1 MPRDSEDWVHQ
12 LYVQHAPDLYRVAK
26 YRLQDPELA
35 YDLTQEVFLTL
46 LDHPNRVKGHPNP
59 GGWLRKTLQHKISHA
74 LSHRAV
80 RARRDVGAEALDWLP
95 APDPAP
101 PLEAL
106 LPRQLSD
113 RDKALLTMAYEEGL
127 TYQEMGRRLGVPP
140 ATCGTWLYRARQRC
154 KHYLTLPEGGYP
166 HENDPPHSPRGQ

>member
-1 MPRDSEDWVHQ
+1 MPRDSEDWAHQ

-74 LSHRAV
+74 LSHRAGP
-80 RARRDVGAEALDWLP
+80 R
-95 APDPAP
+95 P
-101 PLEAL
+101 P
-106 LPRQLSD
+106 
-113 RDKALLTMAYEEGL
+113 
-127 TYQEMGRRLGVPP
+127 GRRGRGPGLAPCPGPQRPP
-140 ATCGTWLYRARQRC
+140 WRPSSPGSCRTGTR
-154 KHYLTLPEGGYP
+154 PF
-166 HENDPPHSPRGQ
+166 

>member
-46 LDHPNRVKGHPNP
+46 LDHPNRVKDTNP

-74 LSHRAV
+74 LSHRERSRPPGRRGRGLGLAPCPGPNGPPGGPPPPAAV
-80 RARRDVGAEALDWLP
+80 GP
-95 APDPAP
+95 
-101 PLEAL
+101 
-106 LPRQLSD
+106 
-113 RDKALLTMAYEEGL
+113 DKALLTMAYEEGAPPGDGPAAGDPGHLRHLALPGQAAVQTLSHL
-127 TYQEMGRRLGVPP
+127 TGRRV
-140 ATCGTWLYRARQRC
+140 
-154 KHYLTLPEGGYP
+154 
-166 HENDPPHSPRGQ
+166 SP

>member
-80 RARRDVGAEALDWLP
+80 RARRDAGAEALDWLP
-95 APDPAP
+95 APDPAA

-113 RDKALLTMAYEEGL
+113 RDKARLTMA
-127 TYQEMGRRLGVPP
+127 
-140 ATCGTWLYRARQRC
+140 
-154 KHYLTLPEGGYP
+154 
-166 HENDPPHSPRGQ
+166 

>member
-74 LSHRAV
+74 LSHRAL
-80 RARRDVGAEALDWLP
+80 AP
-95 APDPAP
+95 AGTPGQRPWTGS
-101 PLEAL
+101 
-106 LPRQLSD
+106 LPRTQRSPW
-113 RDKALLTMAYEEGL
+113 RPSSPGSCRT
-127 TYQEMGRRLGVPP
+127 
-140 ATCGTWLYRARQRC
+140 GTR
-154 KHYLTLPEGGYP
+154 PF
-166 HENDPPHSPRGQ
+166 

>member
-80 RARRDVGAEALDWLP
+80 RARR
-95 APDPAP
+95 
-101 PLEAL
+101 
-106 LPRQLSD
+106 
-113 RDKALLTMAYEEGL
+113 
-127 TYQEMGRRLGVPP
+127 GRRAPRGTAGSGAGSQSRASAP
-140 ATCGTWLYRARQRC
+140 ASRRARTAR
-154 KHYLTLPEGGYP
+154 
-166 HENDPPHSPRGQ
+166 

>member
-80 RARRDVGAEALDWLP
+80 RARRDAGAEALDWLP
-95 APDPAP
+95 APDPAAP
-101 PLEAL
+101 PGG
-106 LPRQLSD
+106 PP
-113 RDKALLTMAYEEGL
+113 
-127 TYQEMGRRLGVPP
+127 PP
-140 ATCGTWLYRARQRC
+140 AAVG
-154 KHYLTLPEGGYP
+154 P
-166 HENDPPHSPRGQ
+166 GQGPFDHGL